1 MRAKFMSKNTNA
13 SNGFDSSDSILPES
27 TQSCQDLSKST
38 QTCRNLSEPTQTY
51 SKFFLN
57 TKHQADIQARGLL
70 NNWTRSSSRTVTAE
84 EASFY
89 LGHAAKSG
97 GILFIGQN
105 GQVQFLPDTPKK
117 KKNGKDQKYDS
128 PSGEFDA
135 FLPPSPDNPLYW
147 EIENLKRQAFY
158 LNGHPYILITEG
170 IFKAI
175 AGCSNGIPTI
185 SLLGVEQGLTGKA
198 HDVEGKRFLVDALRI
213 FAEAGFGFII
223 AFDADATTNLN
234 VWEAQKKLAKQLAKF
249 KVPVRIITGTWV
261 AASVIEGG
269 EVKNTKGMDDFIQHK
284 GIEEFRALLTK
295 AKLFDENDSEPDGND
310 KKSRR
315 KSEDVLANKIAE
327 KYRSKLAWHIP
338 AQCWMRYEADSET
351 MGIWSEE
358 PKEIVRGLVMADLEV
373 NSGIYSAALVS
384 NICTHLQSLLGVKRW
399 NDAATDL
406 IPLKNGVFNFKT
418 GKFKKHQPGYFLT
431 WCLPYN
437 YKPDATC
444 EPIIKWLEEAAGDKQ
459 VARLLIAY
467 LRAILTGRTDIH
479 RLLELVGPGG
489 SGKSTYSRLAQA
501 LIGTENTHTTTL
513 VKLEGSRFE
522 TACLWNK
529 RLAIINDSERY
540 AGNVTVLKAATG
552 GDTIPHEVKFVQS
565 QRGFVFDGK
574 VILTSNEIIQSSD
587 YTSGLERRRITVPFL
602 NRVPVESQRNL
613 IEIKGDKV
621 SGEFTDCL
629 PGLFNL
635 VVAMPDEEMEAL
647 LLKTDKLCPA
657 LAESKAE
664 TLLDTNPIAAWLDY
678 CVVHDPDS
686 RSQIGLAIPQK
697 DKDIPTHFLN
707 VDKFLYPSYCN
718 YSKNSG
724 SRTPLGLQRFVKLLD
739 DLAKNQLK
747 IDGVFREKDRSK
759 KSYFVGLRIR
769 QDGLDDDLPS
779 PIFEYTSGEM
789 RRDCGGMRGGMKA
802 IQRRDAGDAEGL
814 LENSKNIEQVSKHTP
829 CDESI
834 SPTEELKKPSAS
846 PASPGSKALNPPHIP
861 PRIPPHPSA
870 ASDPKKPE
878 SIAIIEIVE
887 KIRKAITNS
896 DRALAEQILEVLEG
910 KTQEKLRNEVQ
921 DALAPSEIKNFK
933 LLAKAEFVKT
943 SPLPASKFKV
953 GDRVQVRSDYL
964 TSELRGL
971 EAVVLK
977 DYCDGVYRIDFGR
990 KVKIP
995 YMQPKQIF
1003 DMDKKYFQIV
1013 TKDESD
1019 LQIPF

>member
-1 MRAKFMSKNTNA
+1 MSKNISA
-13 SNGFDSSDSILPES
+13 VNGFDSSDSILTESTQTCQEVSKS
-27 TQSCQDLSKST
+27 TQSCLNLSKS
-38 QTCRNLSEPTQTY
+38 TQTY

-57 TKHQADIQARGLL
+57 TKHQADIHARGLL
-70 NNWTRSSSRTVTAE
+70 NDWARSSSRTVTAE

-97 GILFIGQN
+97 GILFVGQN
-105 GQVQFLPDTPKK
+105 GQVQFRPDTPKK
-117 KKNGKDQKYDS
+117 KKNGNDQKYDS
-128 PSGEFDA
+128 PCGEFDA

-147 EIENLKRQAFY
+147 EIEALKREAFY
-158 LNGHPYILITEG
+158 INDHPYILITEG

-185 SLLGVEQGLTGKA
+185 SLLGVEQGLTGQA
-198 HDVEGKRFLVDALRI
+198 HDVEGKRFLVDALRKL
-213 FAEAGFGFII
+213 AEAGFGFII
-223 AFDADATTNLN
+223 AFDADAATNPN
-234 VWEAQKKLAKQLAKF
+234 VREAQKKLAKQLAKF
-249 KVPVRIITGTWV
+249 KVPVRIITGTWA

-284 GIEEFRALLTK
+284 GIEEFRAILTK

-310 KKSRR
+310 KKPRR
-315 KSEDVLANKIAE
+315 KSEDVLANEIAE

-431 WCLPYN
+431 WRLPYDYN
-437 YKPDATC
+437 PVATC
-444 EPIIKWLEEAAGDKQ
+444 EPIVQWLEVAAGDKQ

-602 NRVPVESQRNL
+602 NRIPVENQRSL
-613 IEIKGDKV
+613 IEIKGDNV

-697 DKDIPTHFLN
+697 DKDIPTHFLD

-724 SRTPLGLQRFVKLLD
+724 SRTPLGLQRFIKLLD

-747 IDGVFREKDRSK
+747 LEGVYRERSRDN

-769 QDGLDDDLPS
+769 QDRLDDDLHS
-779 PIFEYTSGEM
+779 PITGSFLQEVH
-789 RRDCGGMRGGMKA
+789 RDCIGMRIGFKPP
-802 IQRRDAGDAEGL
+802 QHRTSEDAEGL
-814 LENSKNIEQVSKHTP
+814 LENSKNIEQVFEHIV

-834 SPTEELKKPSAS
+834 SPTEELKS
-846 PASPGSKALNPPHIP
+846 PYATSDTLCSKDLNPPHIP
-861 PRIPPHPSA
+861 MHIPMQPST
-870 ASDPKKPE
+870 ASDTEKPE
-878 SIAIIEIVE
+878 TIAIIEIVE
-887 KIRKAITNS
+887 KIREANANS
-896 DRALAEQILEVLEG
+896 DRALAEQICEVLEG

-921 DALAPSEIKNFK
+921 NALAPSEIKNFK

-943 SPLPASKFKV
+943 SPQPAEKFKV
-953 GDRVQVRSDYL
+953 GDRVQMRSDYV
-964 TSELRGL
+964 SPELRGQQ
-971 EAVVLK
+971 AVIKTDLGEG
-977 DYCDGVYRIDFGR
+977 YYYIDFGR
-990 KVKIP
+990 EIERPPVE
-995 YMQPKQIF
+995 PKRF
-1003 DMDKKYFQIV
+1003 FRMDKMYFHHV
-1013 TKDESD
+1013 TDGSQLE
-1019 LQIPF
+1019 IPF

>member
-1 MRAKFMSKNTNA
+1 MATSDL
-13 SNGFDSSDSILPES
+13 SNSALNLLDSDSILPES
-27 TQSCQDLSKST
+27 TQSCQDLSKPSQSCQNLLKST
-38 QTCRNLSEPTQTY
+38 QTYLNS
-51 SKFFLN
+51 FLCA
-57 TKHQADIQARGLL
+57 KHQADIQVRGLL
-70 NNWTRSSSRTVTAE
+70 NDWARSSSKTVTAE
-84 EASFY
+84 EATFH
-89 LGHAAKSG
+89 LGYAAKSG
-97 GILFIGQN
+97 GILFMGQN
-105 GQVQFLPDTPKK
+105 GQVQFLPDKPWKNEGEKKPPK
-117 KKNGKDQKYDS
+117 YRS
-128 PSGEFDA
+128 PLGEFDA

-158 LNGHPYILITEG
+158 LNDHPYILITEG

-175 AGCSNGIPTI
+175 AGCSNGISTI
-185 SLLGVEQGLTGKA
+185 SLLGVEQGLTGQA
-198 HDVEGKRFLVDALRI
+198 HDVEGKRFLVDALRKL
-213 FAEAGFGFII
+213 AEAGFGFII
-223 AFDADATTNLN
+223 AFDADAATNSN
-234 VWEAQKKLAKQLAKF
+234 VREAQKKLAKQLAKF
-249 KVPVRIITGTWV
+249 KVPVRIITGAWP
-261 AASVIEGG
+261 AASVTEGG
-269 EVKNTKGMDDFIQHK
+269 EVKNTNGMDDFIQHK
-284 GIEEFRALLTK
+284 GIEEFRAILSK
-295 AKLFDENDSEPDGND
+295 AKLFDENDNEPDSND

-315 KSEDVLANKIAE
+315 KSEDVLAKEIAE

-431 WCLPYN
+431 WHLPYD
-437 YKPDATC
+437 YKPAATC
-444 EPIIKWLEEAAGDKQ
+444 EPIVQWLEEAAGDKQ

-602 NRVPVESQRNL
+602 NRVPVENQRSL

-635 VVAMPDEEMEAL
+635 VVAMSDEEMEAL

-697 DKDIPTHFLN
+697 DKDIPAHFLN
-707 VDKFLYPSYCN
+707 VGKFLYPSYCN

-724 SRTPLGLQRFVKLLD
+724 SKTPLGLQRFVKLLD
-739 DLAKNQLK
+739 DLVKNQLK

-779 PIFEYTSGEM
+779 PIFEYTFGKV
-789 RRDCGGMRGGMKA
+789 RRDCGGMRGGMKP

-814 LENSKNIEQVSKHTP
+814 FQNSENILQNSQEILCNEPIT
-829 CDESI
+829 
-834 SPTEELKKPSAS
+834 PTEELKSPSAS
-846 PASPGSKALNPPHIP
+846 LAVPCHKDLNPPHIP
-861 PRIPPHPSA
+861 PHIPPQPSA
-870 ASDPKKPE
+870 ASDTEKPE
-878 SIAIIEIVE
+878 TIVLIEIVE
-887 KIRKAITNS
+887 KITKAITNS
-896 DRALAEQILEVLEG
+896 DRALAAQILEFLGG
-910 KTQEKLRNEVQ
+910 KTQEKLRNEVKNC
-921 DALAPSEIKNFK
+921 LAPSEIKNLN
-933 LLAKAEFVKT
+933 LLAKKDSE
-943 SPLPASKFKV
+943 FKV
-953 GDRVQVRSDYL
+953 GDRVKIIPDYPRGGTQTLIGVEGTVREDL
-964 TSELRGL
+964 GKRGL
-971 EAVVLK
+971 DIEFDAEVEIVGGKPKKSLVVSAEFLAL
-977 DYCDGVYRIDFGR
+977 
-990 KVKIP
+990 IP
-995 YMQPKQIF
+995 TPLYPA
-1003 DMDKKYFQIV
+1003 
-1013 TKDESD
+1013 
-1019 LQIPF
+1019 P

>member
-1 MRAKFMSKNTNA
+1 MSNNINA
-13 SNGFDSSDSILPES
+13 VNGFDSSDSILPES
-27 TQSCQDLSKST
+27 SQSCQELSKLT
-38 QTCRNLSEPTQTY
+38 QTC

-70 NNWTRSSSRTVTAE
+70 NNWVRSSSKTVTAE
-84 EASFY
+84 EASFH
-89 LGHAAKSG
+89 LGYKAKSG

-105 GQVQFLPDTPKK
+105 GQVQFLPDKPWKNNGEKKPPK
-117 KKNGKDQKYDS
+117 YRS
-128 PSGEFDA
+128 PLGEFDA

-147 EIENLKRQAFY
+147 EIEALKREAFY
-158 LNGHPYILITEG
+158 INDVPYILLTEG
-170 IFKAI
+170 VFKAI
-175 AGCSNGIPTI
+175 AGCSNDIPTI
-185 SLLGVEQGLTGKA
+185 SLLGVEQGLTGQA
-198 HDVEGKRFLVDALRI
+198 HDVEGKRFLVDALRKL
-213 FAEAGFGFII
+213 AEAGFGFII
-223 AFDADATTNLN
+223 AFDADATTNSN
-234 VWEAQKKLAKQLAKF
+234 VREAQKKLAKQLAKF
-249 KVPVRIITGTWV
+249 KVPVRIITGAWPP
-261 AASVIEGG
+261 ASAIEGG

-284 GIEEFRALLTK
+284 GIEEFRAILTK

-310 KKSRR
+310 KKPRR
-315 KSEDVLANKIAE
+315 KSEDVLANEIAE

-373 NSGIYSAALVS
+373 NSGIYTSALVS

-399 NDAATDL
+399 NNAATDL

-431 WCLPYN
+431 WRLPYD
-437 YKPDATC
+437 YKPAATC
-444 EPIIKWLEEAAGDKQ
+444 EPIVQWLEEAAGDKQ

-602 NRVPVESQRNL
+602 NRIPVENQRSL

-697 DKDIPTHFLN
+697 DKDIPTHYLN

-747 IDGVFREKDRSK
+747 LEGVYRERGRDN
-759 KSYFVGLRIR
+759 KSYFVGLRIK
-769 QDGLDDDLPS
+769 QDGLDDDLGS
-779 PIFEYTSGEM
+779 PITGLFSQEVH
-789 RRDCGGMRGGMKA
+789 RDCIGMRIGFKPP
-802 IQRRDAGDAEGL
+802 QHRTSEDAEGL
-814 LENSKNIEQVSKHTP
+814 FQNSKNIKQISEEIL

-834 SPTEELKKPSAS
+834 SPAEELKSPYAPSA
-846 PASPGSKALNPPHIP
+846 PLCSKDLNPPHIP
-861 PRIPPHPSA
+861 PHIPPHPPALSE
-870 ASDPKKPE
+870 PKKSE
-878 SIAIIEIVE
+878 TIASTQSQG
-887 KIRKAITNS
+887 KKQTGLAI
-896 DRALAEQILEVLEG
+896 
-910 KTQEKLRNEVQ
+910 
-921 DALAPSEIKNFK
+921 
-933 LLAKAEFVKT
+933 
-943 SPLPASKFKV
+943 
-953 GDRVQVRSDYL
+953 GDQ
-964 TSELRGL
+964 
-971 EAVVLK
+971 
-977 DYCDGVYRIDFGR
+977 
-990 KVKIP
+990 VKI
-995 YMQPKQIF
+995 MQHDDIYKG
-1003 DMDKKYFQIV
+1003 KKGKIV
-1013 TKDESD
+1013 DIGHGAKEIDYYVALENEYGKVLVT
-1019 LQIPF
+1019 IPRGADGASYLRKL

>member
-1 MRAKFMSKNTNA
+1 MATSDL
-13 SNGFDSSDSILPES
+13 SNSSLNLLDSESSLPNS

-38 QTCRNLSEPTQTY
+38 QSCQDLPKLTQTC

-70 NNWTRSSSRTVTAE
+70 NDWARSTCKTVTAE
-84 EASFY
+84 EASFH
-89 LGHAAKSG
+89 LGYAAKSG

-105 GQVQFLPDTPKK
+105 GQIQFRPDKPWKK
-117 KKNGKDQKYDS
+117 DGEKKAAPRYRS
-128 PSGEFDA
+128 PLGEFDA

-147 EIENLKRQAFY
+147 EIENLKRQVFY

-175 AGCSNGIPTI
+175 AGCSNGLPTI

-198 HDVEGKRFLVDALRI
+198 GDVEGKRFLVSALRSL
-213 FAEAGFGFII
+213 AEAGFGFII
-223 AFDADATTNLN
+223 AFDADVATNPN
-234 VWEAQKKLAKQLAKF
+234 VREAQKKLAKQLAKF
-249 KVPVRIITGTWV
+249 KVPVRIITGAWSV
-261 AASVIEGG
+261 ASVTEGG

-284 GIEEFRALLTK
+284 GIEEFRAILSK
-295 AKLFDENDSEPDGND
+295 AKLFDENDSEADGND
-310 KKSRR
+310 KKTRR
-315 KSEDVLANKIAE
+315 KSEDVLANEIAE

-431 WCLPYN
+431 WRLPYD
-437 YKPDATC
+437 YKPAATC
-444 EPIIKWLEEAAGDKQ
+444 EPIVQWLEEAAGDKQ

-602 NRVPVESQRNL
+602 NRVPVENQRSL

-621 SGEFTDCL
+621 LGEFTDCL

-664 TLLDTNPIAAWLDY
+664 TLLDTNPIAAWMDY
-678 CVVHDPDS
+678 CVVHDPNS

-724 SRTPLGLQRFVKLLD
+724 SRTPLGLQRFIKLLD

-747 IDGVFREKDRSK
+747 LEGVYRERGRDN
-759 KSYFVGLRIR
+759 KSYFIGLRIR
-769 QDGLDDDLPS
+769 QDGLDDDLAS
-779 PIFEYTSGEM
+779 PITGIFFQEVH
-789 RRDCGGMRGGMKA
+789 RDCIGMCIGFKPPQHRTSE
-802 IQRRDAGDAEGL
+802 DAEGL
-814 LENSKNIEQVSKHTP
+814 LENSKNIEQVFHRTA
-829 CDESI
+829 CDKSI
-834 SPTEELKKPSAS
+834 SPTEELKSPYASSAS
-846 PASPGSKALNPPHIP
+846 LCSKDLNPPHIP
-861 PRIPPHPSA
+861 MHIPMQPSA
-870 ASDPKKPE
+870 ASDAEKPE
-878 SIAIIEIVE
+878 TTALIEIVE
-887 KIRKAITNS
+887 KIRKAIANS
-896 DRALAEQILEVLEG
+896 DRALAVQILEVLG
-910 KTQEKLRNEVQ
+910 AKTQEKLRNEVEY
-921 DALAPSEIKNFK
+921 ALAPSETKKFK
-933 LLAKAEFVKT
+933 LLAKADVEKKQHKEFE
-943 SPLPASKFKV
+943 V
-953 GDRVQVRSDYL
+953 GNRV
-964 TSELRGL
+964 
-971 EAVVLK
+971 
-977 DYCDGVYRIDFGR
+977 
-990 KVKIP
+990 
-995 YMQPKQIF
+995 
-1003 DMDKKYFQIV
+1003 IV
-1013 TKDESD
+1013 TAEGLHKGTKGKITGKQYLSRTHTRYNIKLDKPSHFLTEIFVEVPVEAKSPYLMND
-1019 LQIPF
+1019 ASVPPHR